1 MFLNSSMS
9 KGINY
14 DCFEKIRKLHFVES

>member
-9 KGINY
+9 KGTNY